1 MPAVVILTRFNL
13 YMKFGDAEP
22 PNLNRDWLERRV
34 QLFEHLC
41 QPSVANQTYKDFR
54 WLVMLDPRTPQDI
67 VDRLNSLQAVDA
79 RGVENPEHK
88 ALGRMLAESVSDDWI
103 ITANLDSDDMLHR
116 DFVKDL
122 VESFQIQPPREKTFL
137 VFPTGYTVAGG
148 KYYRM
153 EYLSNQ
159 FRAIAEPVSDC
170 ETVFAV
176 DHHKVGDLPN
186 VRVVNDR
193 PRWAMIVH
201 GTNVANKIIGVR
213 DLSAEPADFAQ
224 PVSPSSVGDV
234 FDVPVSWLREQV
246 RRTGIVGRIRRLAG
260 RKT

>member
-22 PNLNRDWLERRV
+22 PNLNREWLERRV
-34 QLFEHLC
+34 ALFENWC
-41 QPSVANQTYKDFR
+41 QPSVANQSYKDFR

-67 VDRLNSLQAVDA
+67 VDRLNALEAVDA
-79 RGVENPEHK
+79 RGIENPEHK
-88 ALGRMLAESVSDDWI
+88 ALGKMLTEGMSEEWV

-116 DFVKDL
+116 NFVKDL
-122 VESFQIQPPREKTFL
+122 VESFEVEPPSEKTFL
-137 VFPTGYTVAGG
+137 VFPSGYTVTSG

-153 EYLSNQ
+153 DYLSNQ

-176 DHHKVGDLPN
+176 DHHKVGSFAN
-186 VRVVNDR
+186 VRVVHEK

-213 DLSAEPADFAQ
+213 DLSAEPTDFAQ
-224 PVSPSSVGDV
+224 PPSPMSAGDT

-246 RRTGIVGRIRRLAG
+246 RRTGIVGRIRRLVG